1 MGISFGC
8 VYYSVWAGV
17 FFSVWAGD
25 FFSVWAG
32 VVAGESGIHPVRFLD
47 TVVSSRGLHIHL
59 EKVCDKSHNCKVGD
73 TLYSSANDWQ

>member
-1 MGISFGC
+1 MGIIFGC

-17 FFSVWAGD
+17 FFSVWAGVFFSVWAGV

-32 VVAGESGIHPVRFLD
+32 VVAGESGIHPVRLLD

-59 EKVCDKSHNCKVGD
+59 GKVCD
-73 TLYSSANDWQ
+73 